1 MSKSNNR
8 QHFYY
13 IYEITNNIDGRN
25 YIGKRKCPLRK
36 TPWTDTGY
44 MGSSKH
50 LNNSYK
56 KYGIENFSKRI
67 IALCSSEKENCLLE
81 SLYIDLYWS
90 IGKAEYNIAPGGNGG
105 HIGGPLSKETKA
117 KIREARANQTIT
129 EETKIRMRQ
138 SSREFWNSLEGEETR
153 KIISEKNKTKKQTLG
168 YHWYNNGIKSLV
180 AKECPEGFVPGRIG
194 NFACSEEAKK
204 KKSDWW
210 KNLSEEEKQEKKLK
224 ISKAHKGKVFTEER
238 KRHISEAKKGCE
250 GRKKTEEEKRKISET
265 VKRRWAEKRKSI

>member
-1 MSKSNNR
+1 MSEESKQKFKKSIAEYWNSSKGQEQKMINSERSKS
-8 QHFYY
+8 
-13 IYEITNNIDGRN
+13 
-25 YIGKRKCPLRK
+25 K
-36 TPWTDTGY
+36 TT
-44 MGSSKH
+44 
-50 LNNSYK
+50 
-56 KYGIENFSKRI
+56 
-67 IALCSSEKENCLLE
+67 
-81 SLYIDLYWS
+81 
-90 IGKAEYNIAPGGNGG
+90 
-105 HIGGPLSKETKA
+105 TKG
-117 KIREARANQTIT
+117 
-129 EETKIRMRQ
+129 
-138 SSREFWNSLEGEETR
+138 L
-153 KIISEKNKTKKQTLG
+153 
-168 YHWYNNGIKSLV
+168 HWYNNGTECVI